1 MKERGWSKD
10 NEGERT
16 IYRHELLTSKLAF
29 TFGCL
34 LSLSVIGDESKS
46 EVSLLRLSQANQML
60 SLVGLDEKG

>member
-46 EVSLLRLSQANQML
+46 EVSLLRLSQAN
-60 SLVGLDEKG
+60 